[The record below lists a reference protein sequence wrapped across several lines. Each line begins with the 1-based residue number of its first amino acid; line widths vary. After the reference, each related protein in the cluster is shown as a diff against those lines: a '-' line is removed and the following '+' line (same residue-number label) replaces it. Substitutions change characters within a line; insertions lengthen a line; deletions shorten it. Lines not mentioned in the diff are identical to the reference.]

1 MHQLRAGIN
10 AGSKQELAR
19 GLPFGANR
27 SQNPAAAEERPPQDR
42 DAAAFRTP
50 GGRWRV
56 GVGWAAAPA
65 LRHTGSPRLGRARG
79 RGMPFPGASSLQTC
93 SNPPPP
99 SPHRCRGSNRSAGV
113 SHPTKAPHVTSADG
127 RAAKPEERSGS
138 PAAARSCSKVR
149 KQRREVRAEPCP
161 LAPRRP
167 SRLGGLGRR
176 RRRGARLRAP
186 DPPGLAH
193 PGPAPRGARGDPRPP
208 APRGLRR
215 GHLCLQTAGTWAS
228 AAGSEGCRPAAA
240 EQRRRAAAGGRLSS
254 RHLHPG
260 CRGCCPCSEPS
271 NGSGLWS
278 WWWWLL
284 LPPRL
289 SERRH
294 PPLL

>member
-99 SPHRCRGSNRSAGV
+99 PVPPSLPRLQPLCRRFS
-113 SHPTKAPHVTSADG
+113 SHKGATCHFSGRPSSKARG
-127 RAAKPEERSGS
+127 EKRESGS
-138 PAAARSCSKVR
+138 GSQLQQGPQAAARGQGGALPAGAPQTLAVR
-149 KQRREVRAEPCP
+149 RAGKEEAARR
-161 LAPRRP
+161 
-167 SRLGGLGRR
+167 
-176 RRRGARLRAP
+176 
-186 DPPGLAH
+186 
-193 PGPAPRGARGDPRPP
+193 PAPRPRPP
-208 APRGLRR
+208 RPCPPRPRSPRGSGRSPPAGAPRSPPRTPLFANSGHMGERGGERGLSPRGRGAAASSSRR
-215 GHLCLQTAGTWAS
+215 
-228 AAGSEGCRPAAA
+228 RPAQLPALTS
-240 EQRRRAAAGGRLSS
+240 RLS
-254 RHLHPG
+254 RV
-260 CRGCCPCSEPS
+260 
-271 NGSGLWS
+271 
-278 WWWWLL
+278 
-284 LPPRL
+284 L
-289 SERRH
+289 SM
-294 PPLL
+294 L